1 MLTRGP
7 DISPFARTVASVHVQ
22 KKCEMPKQGTRSGPN
37 RARPAA
43 IDSDLCA
50 FAQAWQDARGERD
63 REGEGDS
70 KDKHRSSHACCHQQ
84 AALSR
89 RLALGDAAV
98 GARGGG
104 SGASDGAGAQQAAEA
119 LQAGFDGGAP
129 APACTLEAAVDR
141 LLARAHALS
150 PGVYTHAHCYV
161 PSESVWCVA

>member
-1 MLTRGP
+1 M
-7 DISPFARTVASVHVQ
+7 IYV
-22 KKCEMPKQGTRSGPN
+22 
-37 RARPAA
+37 
-43 IDSDLCA
+43 A
-50 FAQAWQDARGERD
+50 FAQEQNARGERD

-119 LQAGFDGGAP
+119 LQAGFDGGVP
-129 APACTLEAAVDR
+129 APDGC
-141 LLARAHALS
+141 ARARSHGGPPAGARARAQPRRLHHA
-150 PGVYTHAHCYV
+150 
-161 PSESVWCVA
+161 CVAGEKSLVLKSRFRKVEI

>member
-1 MLTRGP
+1 
-7 DISPFARTVASVHVQ
+7 
-22 KKCEMPKQGTRSGPN
+22 MPKPGTMSGPN

-70 KDKHRSSHACCHQQ
+70 KDKLRSSHACCHQQ

-89 RLALGDAAV
+89 PLVVGDAAV
-98 GARGGG
+98 GARGEG
-104 SGASDGAGAQQAAEA
+104 SGAGDGAGAQQAAEA

-129 APACTLEAAVDR
+129 ACKRAGCTRHITVRPGEYTSPATHHTL
-141 LLARAHALS
+141 
-150 PGVYTHAHCYV
+150 
-161 PSESVWCVA
+161 SEGT

>member
-1 MLTRGP
+1 
-7 DISPFARTVASVHVQ
+7 
-22 KKCEMPKQGTRSGPN
+22 MPKQGTMSGPN

-70 KDKHRSSHACCHQQ
+70 KDKLRSSHACCHQQ

-89 RLALGDAAV
+89 RLAMGDAAV

-104 SGASDGAGAQQAAEA
+104 SGAGDGAEAQQAAEA

-129 APACTLEAAVDR
+129 APGWRARSKPRWTACWR
-141 LLARAHALS
+141 ARTRSTPASTRTRTATC
-150 PGVYTHAHCYV
+150 PRTACGAWQEMCT
-161 PSESVWCVA
+161 PQDGP